1 MTVAVVYIIKDE
13 VAIEKFECEYEFAIQ
28 TYYGK
33 KHKRGNYYIARKGIK
48 IPFPEK
54 GKELKNIK
62 HQSVDESQ
70 DSQPSQEPTP

>member
-1 MTVAVVYIIKDE
+1 MTIAVVYIIKDE
-13 VAIEKFECEYEFAIQ
+13 VAIEKFECEYETAIQ

-54 GKELKNIK
+54 GKELKNINR
-62 HQSVDESQ
+62 SSEESQ
-70 DSQPSQEPTP
+70 KHQPSQEPTP